1 MGYYYIPFL
10 IALIGSISRDKVN
23 KYITVYFVFIFM
35 FLMVVLRGNTSS
47 DYEAY
52 QNRFSSI
59 ATINLF
65 ENFDSFALL
74 TVFFNNFGLAN
85 FRFLLLIFGILTFI
99 PLFFVLIK
107 NLQYSLICLLY
118 YYSYL
123 FFVQPVSAM
132 KAGVSALIFLLV
144 VLFRAENK
152 NKIAFFLFLLAVFF
166 HPTSI
171 VGIFIFSK
179 YFNKNYN
186 ILRIIITSVIVF
198 FLGKY
203 FFSEVIS
210 YLANNNLGFITSKS
224 EGYLEATEND
234 IGTRTANIFLIVIS
248 LKFIFN
254 LSLRYFFK
262 KINYEDNKVR
272 LLLNVQVFAIFIYY
286 FCFSLPVVAAR
297 FYELIG
303 IVEVI
308 TIAFPLLLFKEKKT
322 IQLLIYLLIF
332 FQFYVTV
339 NLLGGEIVKPYYI
352 YFL

>member
-1 MGYYYIPFL
+1 MFYYYIPFL
-10 IALIGSISRDKVN
+10 IALIGSIGRDKAN
-23 KYITVYFVFIFM
+23 KYITVFFVFIYM

-74 TVFFNNFGLAN
+74 TLFFNYFGLAN
-85 FRFLLLIFGILTFI
+85 LRFLLFIFGVLTFI
-99 PLFFVLIK
+99 PLYYVLKK

-152 NKIAFFLFLLAVFF
+152 NKIAFILFLLAVFF

-171 VGIFIFSK
+171 VGIFIFSN
-179 YFNKNYN
+179 YFKKNYN
-186 ILRIIITSVIVF
+186 ILSIIITSVIVF

-234 IGTRTANIFLIVIS
+234 IGTRTANIFLVVIS
-248 LKFIFN
+248 LKLIFN
-254 LSLRYFFK
+254 LFLNYFFK
-262 KINYEDNKVR
+262 KNNYNNIKVKY
-272 LLLNVQVFAIFIYY
+272 LINVQVFAILIYY

-308 TIAFPLLLFKEKKT
+308 TIVFPLLIFKEKRT

-332 FQFYVTV
+332 FQFYVTI

-352 YFL
+352 FFL